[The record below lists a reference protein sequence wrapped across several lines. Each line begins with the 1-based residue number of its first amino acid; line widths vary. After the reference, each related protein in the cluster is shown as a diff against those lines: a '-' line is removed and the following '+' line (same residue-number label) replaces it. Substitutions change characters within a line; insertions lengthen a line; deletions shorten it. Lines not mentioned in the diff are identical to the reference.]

1 MKRLR
6 NFSAKLALSTFLF
19 SSLAG
24 VAMAQDAAKVADHF
38 KAILSG
44 QGIDIAWEGISGSGA
59 DFALTGVSFAPAG
72 ESEKLK
78 IGDLSF
84 KGVAE
89 ADGGYTVE
97 TISTSPYTMT
107 KDGATVDISPFTLT
121 GVVLPADAN
130 DDPIKRLLFYQQA
143 DLDSFSVKMGDKP
156 IFGLQK
162 LHIDV
167 TPPEEGKAME
177 FAGSAEKFN
186 ADLSLV
192 EDPQAKAVIEALGYQ
207 NLSGSFEMEGGWQP
221 SDGRMGL
228 TQYDITIDGAGTLGL
243 TFDLGGYTPAFIKS
257 LQDMQKQMAAAPEG
271 ADKSA
276 QGLAM
281 LGLLQQ
287 LTFYTAS
294 VRYDDDSLASKL
306 LEFFAKQQGLS
317 AADLANQLKGLVPFG
332 MAQLNNPELTAE
344 VTAAVSKFLDDPKSI
359 EIAAEPAQP
368 VPFALIMA
376 GGMSAPQDLP
386 KTLGVSVTANE
397 D

>member
-6 NFSAKLALSTFLF
+6 NLSAKLALSTFLV
-19 SSLAG
+19 SALAG
-24 VAMAQDAAKVADHF
+24 AATAQEAAKVADHF

-44 QGIDIAWEGISGSGA
+44 QSIDLTWEGISGGGS
-59 DFALTGVSFAPAG
+59 DFVLNGVSFAPMG
-72 ESEKLK
+72 ETDRLK
-78 IGDLSF
+78 IGDLNF

-97 TISTSPYTMT
+97 TISTNAYSLT

-121 GVVLPADAN
+121 GVVLPADTN
-130 DDPIKRLLFYQQA
+130 DDPIKRLLFYEQA

-156 IFGLQK
+156 VFGLQK
-162 LHIDV
+162 LHVDV

-177 FAGSAEKFN
+177 FAGSAEKFSG
-186 ADLSLV
+186 DLSLV
-192 EDPQAKAVIEALGYQ
+192 DDPQAKAVIEALGYQ
-207 NLSGSFEMEGGWQP
+207 NISGSFEMEGSWQP
-221 SDGRMGL
+221 TDGRMGL
-228 TQYDITIDGAGTLGL
+228 AQYDITIDDAGTLGL

-281 LGLLQQ
+281 LGLMQQ
-287 LTFYTAS
+287 LVFYTAS
-294 VRYDDDSLASKL
+294 VRYDDDSLTTKL
-306 LEFFAKQQGLS
+306 LDFFAKQQGLS
-317 AADLANQLKGLVPFG
+317 AADLANQVKALVPFG
-332 MAQLNNPELTAE
+332 MAQLNNPELTAQ
-344 VTAAVSKFLDDPKSI
+344 VTTAVSKFLDEPKSI
-359 EIAAEPAQP
+359 EINAEPAQP